1 MIRVLRKFSFSVPLA
16 IDSLKK
22 LILVITIKNFIILNF
37 DYIPIGSTAIIF
49 LF

>member
-1 MIRVLRKFSFSVPLA
+1 MIRVLRKFSLRS
-16 IDSLKK
+16 IDSLKG

-37 DYIPIGSTAIIF
+37 DYIPVGSTTIIF